1 VPLRLRERWVALR
14 RAATRRGELR
24 DIEVPVAFVPQA
36 EHGLPGRLGFAPAP
50 GRWTWREEGSAGDA
64 IEQDLASLRRACGA
78 SVLVTLLEEA
88 EMSRIGLA
96 DLLDRARRSG
106 LECHWLP
113 IPDGA
118 APSDLEAT
126 SRLVARVIERLAT
139 GRTVIV
145 HCHGGIG
152 RSGTIAACA
161 LVGVGV
167 EPGRAVDVV
176 RQARAGAATAPG
188 QEEFVH
194 EFGRALKRSA
204 GTAGTV
210 AQSPH
215 ER

>member
-1 VPLRLRERWVALR
+1 MP
-14 RAATRRGELR
+14 
-24 DIEVPVAFVPQA
+24 DIDVPVAFVPQA

-50 GRWTWREEGSAGDA
+50 GRWGPWEEGRPASV
-64 IEQDLASLRRACGA
+64 EEDLTSLRRASAA
-78 SVLVTLLEEA
+78 SVLVTLLEQE

-96 DLLDRARRSG
+96 DLLDRARRTG

-118 APSDLEAT
+118 APSDLGAT
-126 SRLVARVIERLAT
+126 SRLVARVLERLAA

-161 LVGVGV
+161 LVAAGV
-167 EPGRAVDVV
+167 EAGRAVEVV
-176 RQARAGAATAPG
+176 RAARAGAATAPG

-194 EFGRALKRSA
+194 EFGREWKRRA
-204 GTAGTV
+204 GAAVG
-210 AQSPH
+210 SS
-215 ER
+215 RC